1 MKKQNTPILVRRG
14 EEYCQYN
21 MDIAHKKFT
30 DGTNLHW
37 HDHYEMEIVT
47 EGSGTYFVNGVQYPL
62 KRGSMYLVT
71 PVDFH
76 QIRGDFTIYN
86 ITFNDAM
93 VSSEV
98 MNLIIAGNC
107 ATVVNF
113 DDKDFPFIETLL
125 GRLLEEF
132 KGNSPLKVQAERALL
147 EAVLIGFLRRID
159 ISLCDQGRSD
169 IAVMR
174 VVAYIKFN
182 FKKKLTLSEVAKA
195 VHLTPNYVGE
205 IFAKKMG
212 VSFNQYLMQTR
223 LNYAKNL
230 LLRGGMSVQEVAADS
245 GFGSQTYF
253 SDCFRRE
260 FGYTPSDIKNS
271 SPFSDEPKS

>member
-14 EEYCQYN
+14 EEYCHYN
-21 MDIAHKKFT
+21 MDIAHKEFK

-47 EGSGTYFVNGVQYPL
+47 GGSGTYFVNGMQYPL
-62 KRGSMYLVT
+62 KRGSVYLVT

-113 DDKDFPFIETLL
+113 EEEEFTFWETVLS
-125 GRLLEEF
+125 RLLSEF
-132 KGNSPLKVQAERALL
+132 HGESPLKNQAERALL
-147 EAVLIGFLRRID
+147 EAILIGFLRRID
-159 ISLCDQGRSD
+159 ISFSDQGRSD
-169 IAVMR
+169 VAVMR

-230 LLRGGMSVQEVAADS
+230 LLRGGMSVQEVAAES

-260 FGYTPSDIKNS
+260 FGFTPSDTKNMT
-271 SPFSDEPKS
+271 PFVDDPK